1 MTNIYNK
8 IIKKLNTYLKM
19 DKKLIRLTESDIHR
33 IVKESVNRVLNEVN
47 GLYTNENG
55 DGVYD
60 SQSVYSYFKELTNKY
75 GEKRLL
81 KLLFQEIGWEK
92 MYGYLNGLD
101 VERDIHGNKT
111 YGNTN
116 YNDSYEQHQEMRGPF
131 GSM

>member
-1 MTNIYNK
+1 
-8 IIKKLNTYLKM
+8 M
-19 DKKLIRLTESDIHR
+19 DKKLIRLTESDLHR
-33 IVKESVNRVLNEVN
+33 IVKESVNKVLNEAN

-55 DGVYD
+55 DDVYD
-60 SQSVYSYFKELTNKY
+60 SQSVYSYFKELANKY

-92 MYGYLNGLD
+92 MYEYLNGLD

-111 YGNTN
+111 YGDTDYSN
-116 YNDSYEQHQEMRGPF
+116 SYEQHQEMRGPF